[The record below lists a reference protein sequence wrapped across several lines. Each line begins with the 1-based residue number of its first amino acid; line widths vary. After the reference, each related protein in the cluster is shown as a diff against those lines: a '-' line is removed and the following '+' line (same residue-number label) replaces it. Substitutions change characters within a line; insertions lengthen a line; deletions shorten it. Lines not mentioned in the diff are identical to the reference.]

1 MTFEVLQGTSRYF
14 QVIWVSDEQWMMSDD
29 DSENMSERTH
39 VIFIFRI
46 FQVFELFLQWLDNWA
61 GEDEKFVN
69 WNRGKSFISQN

>member
-1 MTFEVLQGTSRYF
+1 
-14 QVIWVSDEQWMMSDD
+14 MMSDD

-61 GEDEKFVN
+61 GKDEKFVN